1 LDKIQS
7 IQELVKELN
16 VHRNNY
22 YNLNKPTITD
32 LQYDK
37 MVEEL
42 FNLEQETGYILSN
55 SPTITVGYEVK
66 SKLQKR
72 THPTLLKSL
81 DKTKSIDELNEWRKG
96 KETLLMLK
104 DDGLTVEV
112 NYENGEFT
120 GGYTRGNGEIGEEI
134 SHNVKV
140 INDFPLFVPFKG
152 KLRLSGEAI
161 IHKDDFEEINSKLPD
176 DEKYA
181 TPRNLVSGSVRQLN
195 SEICS
200 QRKVYFH
207 AFNIIE
213 CNKELSDSKFEQF
226 QWLKYLGFTLVE
238 HIKLSTDITEDI
250 IDSFK
255 NLAEEKKIP
264 IDGLVVS
271 YNSVKYSNSLPETS
285 HHPLHSLSFK
295 FYDDVFESTLR
306 DVEWNTTRT
315 GLINPTAI
323 FDTVIIDNTEVSR
336 ASLHNLSFI
345 EGLNLNIGCKILVS
359 KRNLIIPHVEDN
371 LDRDN
376 GIMLY
381 PEHCPSCGEE
391 TYVKN
396 TGTADVLFCKNKNCQ
411 AQLLDKMVNF
421 VKRNAI
427 NIEGLSEATLEKF
440 LKLEFI
446 KTFGDIYR
454 LEQYKSKIIKLEGF
468 GIKSYNRL
476 LTSIENSKNVKL
488 ANFIVGLGIEGVG
501 SSTAKLIAKKFKTIH
516 DFINAKNVELL
527 NIDGIGDIT
536 AESIVQYRLE
546 NIDIILDLVEYMNFS
561 DSEVKKEE
569 TTIKDNF
576 FKGKKIYATGSFLHY
591 KKEELKSLFES
602 LGAEFAN
609 GYAKSL
615 DYLIEGSLKSSSKVD
630 KAKKDGI
637 QVISEDE
644 FIRIINQGY

>member
-1 LDKIQS
+1 MIQK

-16 VHRNNY
+16 IHRHNY

-32 LQYDK
+32 SQYDDMFDK
-37 MVEEL
+37 L
-42 FNLEQETGYILSN
+42 STLEKEYNYILSN
-55 SPTITVGYEVK
+55 SPTQTIGYEVI
-66 SKLQKR
+66 SKLQKVE
-72 THPTLLKSL
+72 HSIPLLSL
-81 DKTKSIDELNEWRKG
+81 NKTKSIDELKKFIG
-96 KETLLMLK
+96 KNDSLLMLK
-104 DDGLTVEV
+104 ADGLTVELI
-112 NYENGEFT
+112 YENQKLIQAS
-120 GGYTRGNGEIGEEI
+120 TRGNGHIGEEI
-134 SHNVKV
+134 TFNVKV
-140 INDFPLFVPFKG
+140 FKNIPLKINWHG
-152 KLRLSGEAI
+152 KLKITGEAI
-161 IHKDDFEEINSKLPD
+161 IHKNDFEEINSKLSD

-226 QWLKYLGFTLVE
+226 QWLKDLGFTLVE
-238 HIKLSTDITEDI
+238 HTKISTDITEDI

-255 NLAEEKKIP
+255 DLAEEKKIP

-295 FYDDVFESTLR
+295 FYDDVFESILR

-359 KRNLIIPHVEDN
+359 KRNLIIPHIEDN

-376 GIMLY
+376 GIMIY
-381 PEHCPSCGEE
+381 PEHCHSCGEE
-391 TYVKN
+391 TYIKS

-421 VKRNAI
+421 VKRNAM

-440 LKLEFI
+440 LNLGFI
-446 KTFGDIYR
+446 KIFGDIYR

-501 SSTAKLIAKKFKTIH
+501 SSTAKLIAKKFETIH

-546 NIDIILDLVEYMNFS
+546 NIDIILDLVEYMNFT
-561 DSEVKKEE
+561 KEE
-569 TTIKDNF
+569 IKVKVDTSDNWF
-576 FKGKKIYATGSFLHY
+576 SGKKVYCTGTFANY
-591 KKEELKSLFES
+591 KKEELKSLLEG
-602 LGAEFAN
+602 LGAEFTS

-615 DYLIEGSLKSSSKVD
+615 DYLVVGSIKGSSKVD
-630 KAKKDGI
+630 KAIKDG
-637 QVISEDE
+637 VVVLPEDD
-644 FIRIINQGY
+644 FIKIINQG

>member
-1 LDKIQS
+1 LDKIQR
-7 IQELVKELN
+7 IKTLVKELN
-16 VHRNNY
+16 IHRHNY
-22 YNLNKPTITD
+22 YNLNKPTIAD
-32 LQYDK
+32 LQYDN
-37 MVEEL
+37 MFDEL
-42 FNLEQETGYILSN
+42 SALEQECNYILSN
-55 SPTITVGYEVK
+55 SPTQTVGYEVK

-96 KETLLMLK
+96 KGILLMLK
-104 DDGLTVEV
+104 NDGLTVEV

-226 QWLKYLGFTLVE
+226 QWLKDLGFTLVE
-238 HIKLSTDITEDI
+238 HTKISTDITEDI

-255 NLAEEKKIP
+255 GLANEKKIP

-271 YNSVKYSNSLPETS
+271 YNSTKYSNSLPETS

-295 FYDDVFESTLR
+295 FYDDVFESILR

-359 KRNLIIPHVEDN
+359 KRNLIIPHIEDN

-376 GIMLY
+376 GAMLY
-381 PEHCPSCGEE
+381 PEYCPSCNEK

-501 SSTAKLIAKKFKTIH
+501 SSTAKLIAKKFETIH

-546 NIDIILDLVEYMNFS
+546 NIDIILDLVEYMNFT
-561 DSEVKKEE
+561 KEE
-569 TTIKDNF
+569 IKVKVDTSDNWF
-576 FKGKKIYATGSFLHY
+576 SGKKVYCTGTFANY
-591 KKEELKSLFES
+591 KKEELKSLLEG
-602 LGAEFAN
+602 LGAEFTS

-615 DYLIEGSLKSSSKVD
+615 DYLVVGSIKGSSKVD
-630 KAKKDGI
+630 KAIKDG
-637 QVISEDE
+637 VVVLPEDD
-644 FIRIINQGY
+644 FIKIINQG

>member
-1 LDKIQS
+1 LDKIQR
-7 IQELVKELN
+7 IKTLVKELN
-16 VHRNNY
+16 IHRHNY
-22 YNLNKPTITD
+22 YNLNKPTIAD
-32 LQYDK
+32 LQYDN
-37 MVEEL
+37 MFDEL
-42 FNLEQETGYILSN
+42 SALEQECNYILSN
-55 SPTITVGYEVK
+55 SPTQTVGYEVK

-96 KETLLMLK
+96 KGILLMLK
-104 DDGLTVEV
+104 NDGLTVEV

-226 QWLKYLGFTLVE
+226 QWLKDLGFTLVE
-238 HIKLSTDITEDI
+238 HTKISTDITEDI

-255 NLAEEKKIP
+255 GLANEKKIP

-271 YNSVKYSNSLPETS
+271 YNSTKYSNSLPETS

-295 FYDDVFESTLR
+295 FYDDVFESILR

-359 KRNLIIPHVEDN
+359 KRNLIIPHIEDN

-376 GIMLY
+376 GAMLY
-381 PEHCPSCGEE
+381 PEYCPSCNEK
-391 TYVKN
+391 TYIKN
-396 TGTADVLFCKNKNCQ
+396 TGIADVLFCKNKNCQ

-421 VKRNAI
+421 VKRNAM

-440 LKLEFI
+440 LNLGFI
-446 KTFGDIYR
+446 KIFGDIYR

-476 LTSIENSKNVKL
+476 LASIENSKNVKL

-501 SSTAKLIAKKFKTIH
+501 SSTAKLIAKKFETIH

-546 NIDIILDLVEYMNFS
+546 NIDIILDLVEYMNFT
-561 DSEVKKEE
+561 KEE
-569 TTIKDNF
+569 IKVKVDTSDNWF
-576 FKGKKIYATGSFLHY
+576 SGKKVYCTGTFANY
-591 KKEELKSLFES
+591 KKEELKSLLEG
-602 LGAEFAN
+602 LGAEFTS

-615 DYLIEGSLKSSSKVD
+615 DYLVVGSIKGSSKVD
-630 KAKKDGI
+630 KAIKDG
-637 QVISEDE
+637 VVVLPEDD
-644 FIRIINQGY
+644 FIKIINQG

>member
-1 LDKIQS
+1 MDKIQR
-7 IQELVKELN
+7 IKTLVKELN
-16 VHRNNY
+16 IHRHNY
-22 YNLNKPTITD
+22 YNLNKPTIAD
-32 LQYDK
+32 LQYDN
-37 MVEEL
+37 MFDEL
-42 FNLEQETGYILSN
+42 SALEQECNYILSN
-55 SPTITVGYEVK
+55 SPTQTVGYEVK

-96 KETLLMLK
+96 KGILLMLK
-104 DDGLTVEV
+104 NDGLTVEV

-226 QWLKYLGFTLVE
+226 QWLKDLGFTLVE
-238 HIKLSTDITEDI
+238 HTKISTDITEDI

-255 NLAEEKKIP
+255 GLANEKKIP

-271 YNSVKYSNSLPETS
+271 YNSTKYSNSLPETS

-295 FYDDVFESTLR
+295 FYDDVFESILR

-359 KRNLIIPHVEDN
+359 KRNLIIPHIEDN

-376 GIMLY
+376 GAMLY
-381 PEHCPSCGEE
+381 PEYCPSCNEK
-391 TYVKN
+391 TYIKN
-396 TGTADVLFCKNKNCQ
+396 TGIADVLFCKNKNCQ

-421 VKRNAI
+421 VKRNAM

-440 LKLEFI
+440 LNLGFI
-446 KTFGDIYR
+446 KIFGDIYR

-476 LTSIENSKNVKL
+476 LASIENSKNVKL

-501 SSTAKLIAKKFKTIH
+501 SSTAKLIAKKFETIH

-546 NIDIILDLVEYMNFS
+546 NIDIILDLVEYMNFT
-561 DSEVKKEE
+561 KEE
-569 TTIKDNF
+569 IKVKVDTSDNWF
-576 FKGKKIYATGSFLHY
+576 SGKKVYCTGTFANY
-591 KKEELKSLFES
+591 KKEELKSLLEG
-602 LGAEFAN
+602 LGAEFTS

-615 DYLIEGSLKSSSKVD
+615 DYLVVGSIKGSSKVD
-630 KAKKDGI
+630 KAIKDG
-637 QVISEDE
+637 VVVLPEDD
-644 FIRIINQGY
+644 FIKIINQG

>member
-1 LDKIQS
+1 LDKIQR
-7 IQELVKELN
+7 IKTLVKELN
-16 VHRNNY
+16 IHRNNY

-42 FNLEQETGYILSN
+42 YFLEQETGYILSN

-96 KETLLMLK
+96 KDILLMLK
-104 DDGLTVEV
+104 NDGLTVEV

-134 SHNVKV
+134 SHNIKV

-226 QWLKYLGFTLVE
+226 QWLKDLGFTLVE
-238 HIKLSTDITEDI
+238 HIKISTDITEDI

-255 NLAEEKKIP
+255 DLAEEKKIP

-271 YNSVKYSNSLPETS
+271 YNSAKYSNSLSETS

-376 GIMLY
+376 GNMLY

-421 VKRNAI
+421 VKRNAM

-440 LKLEFI
+440 LNLGFI
-446 KTFGDIYR
+446 KIFGDIYR

-468 GIKSYNRL
+468 GIKSYNKL

-546 NIDIILDLVEYMNFS
+546 NVDIILDLVEYMNFT
-561 DSEVKKEE
+561 KEE
-569 TTIKDNF
+569 IKVE
-576 FKGKKIYATGSFLHY
+576 SS
-591 KKEELKSLFES
+591 LKSLEGLTFVVTGSVETFKNRKELEELITS
-602 LGAEFAN
+602 LLGKLSGSVSAKTNFLINNDITSTSGKNKKAN
-609 GYAKSL
+609 ELGVK
-615 DYLIEGSLKSSSKVD
+615 I
-630 KAKKDGI
+630 
-637 QVISEDE
+637 ISESMFNE
-644 FIRIINQGY
+644 MIGRVV

>member
-1 LDKIQS
+1 MDKIQR
-7 IQELVKELN
+7 IKTLVKELN
-16 VHRNNY
+16 IHRHNY
-22 YNLNKPTITD
+22 YNLNKPTIAD
-32 LQYDK
+32 LQYDN
-37 MVEEL
+37 MFDEL
-42 FNLEQETGYILSN
+42 SALEQECNYILSN
-55 SPTITVGYEVK
+55 SPTQTVGYEVK

-96 KETLLMLK
+96 KGILLMLK
-104 DDGLTVEV
+104 NDGLTVEV

-359 KRNLIIPHVEDN
+359 KRNLIIPHIEDN

-376 GIMLY
+376 GAMLY
-381 PEHCPSCGEE
+381 PEYCPSCNEK
-391 TYVKN
+391 TYIKN
-396 TGTADVLFCKNKNCQ
+396 TGIADVLFCKNKNCQ

-501 SSTAKLIAKKFKTIH
+501 SSTAKLIAKKFETIH

-546 NIDIILDLVEYMNFS
+546 NIDIILDLVEYMNFT
-561 DSEVKKEE
+561 KEE
-569 TTIKDNF
+569 IKVKVDTSDNWF
-576 FKGKKIYATGSFLHY
+576 SGKKVYCTGTFANY
-591 KKEELKSLFES
+591 KKEELKSLLEG
-602 LGAEFAN
+602 LGAEFTS

-615 DYLIEGSLKSSSKVD
+615 DYLVVGSIKGSSKVD
-630 KAKKDGI
+630 KAIKDG
-637 QVISEDE
+637 VVVLPEDD
-644 FIRIINQGY
+644 FIKIINQG